1 MYLGLT
7 SLIYAT
13 TSGDLDVVRVLVE
26 SGADVNSKKN
36 DGKLVYI
43 YYVLKFYLC
52 KSNITIIIFII
63 IN

>member
-7 SLIYAT
+7 ILIYAT

-43 YYVLKFYLC
+43 YYVLENL
-52 KSNITIIIFII
+52 
-63 IN
+63 